1 MKTDG
6 KISIMALKLIKLF
19 LCTFVYLNVAAQT
32 TPTNFKNPI
41 LSGFY
46 PDPSICRVGDTYY
59 MVNSSFE
66 WFPGLPIHESK
77 DLVNWKQIGHGLS
90 RPTQINYKDG
100 LRNSNGIFAP
110 TIRYHKGTF
119 YIITTMV
126 GQKGNFI
133 ITTKDPTGS
142 WSDPI
147 WIKDAPGI
155 DPSLFWDDD
164 GRCYYTGAG
173 LIDNSNNDWPGKN
186 GIWMQEINPDKGELI
201 GEKKQLTYGHASNA
215 RWAEGPHLFKI
226 DNEYVLLIGEGGTG
240 EYHSVTIF
248 NSKNLWGPYI
258 PNHANPVIT
267 HRHLGTSYPIGQTG
281 HADLVQTQNGEWWSV
296 MLAKRKVDGYITLA
310 RETFLAKVEM
320 TKQESGITPIF
331 NPGKGLLQFEQ
342 KRPELPWTPVDK
354 MPKQENFDHELGLE
368 WNFLRT
374 PKTSWHKIENGF
386 LELKLRPQTVQELK
400 NPSFIAR
407 RTKHHNYQAATKIH
421 FKSRKE
427 HEKAGLVVYRRTGNN
442 FQLLKQKKQ
451 LVLIKSYQ
459 NDSTGAIDLIEIAKV
474 PYTGDSVIFHVEV
487 EGIKAQFS
495 YGDSMN
501 SLKPIGEIQDYSILS
516 DEVAKKFN
524 GVYIGMYATSSG
536 KKSNK
541 VAKMDWFLYDEQ

>member
-1 MKTDG
+1 MV
-6 KISIMALKLIKLF
+6 LKLVKIFFCILICF
-19 LCTFVYLNVAAQT
+19 NVAAQT
-32 TPTNFKNPI
+32 APENFKNPI

-77 DLVNWKQIGHGLS
+77 DLVNWKLIGHGLS
-90 RPTQINYKDG
+90 RSTQIVYQDG
-100 LRNSNGIFAP
+100 LKNSNGTFAP
-110 TIRYHKGTF
+110 TIRHHNGKF
-119 YIITTMV
+119 YIICTMV
-126 GQKGNFI
+126 GGKGNFI
-133 ITTKDPTGS
+133 ITAKDPKEQ

-147 WIKDAPGI
+147 WIKNAPGI

-164 GRCYYTGAG
+164 GTCYYTGAG
-173 LIDNSNNDWPGKN
+173 IIDGSQNEWPGKN
-186 GIWMQEINPDKGELI
+186 GVWMQEIDPDKGELI
-201 GEKKQLTYGHASNA
+201 GKKKQLTYGHASNA
-215 RWAEGPHLFKI
+215 RWAEGPHVYKI
-226 DNEYVLLIGEGGTG
+226 NDEYLLLIGEGGTG
-240 EYHSVTIF
+240 EYHSVTVF
-248 NSKNLWGPYI
+248 NSKNIWGPYI
-258 PNHANPVIT
+258 SNHANPVIT

-281 HADLVQTQNGEWWSV
+281 HADLVQTQDGEWWSV

-342 KRPELPWTPVDK
+342 KRPKLPWNPVDK
-354 MPKQENFDHELGLE
+354 TPIQEDFDTKLGLE

-374 PKTSWHKIENGF
+374 PKITWHAVRNGF
-386 LELKLRPQTVQELK
+386 LELKLRPQTVEELK

-407 RTKHHNYQAATKIH
+407 RTKHHNYKAATKIH
-421 FKSRKE
+421 FKSYTK
-427 HEKAGLVVYRRTGNN
+427 HEKAGLVIYRRNGNN
-442 FQLLKQKKQ
+442 YQLLKQKKQ
-451 LVLIKSYQ
+451 LVLVKSYQ
-459 NDSTGAIDLIEIAKV
+459 KDNIGPIRSIEIAKV
-474 PYTGDSVIFHVEV
+474 PYKGNAVIFYVEV

-495 YGDSMN
+495 YGDSMD

-516 DEVAKKFN
+516 DEIAKKFN

-536 KKSNK
+536 EKSNK
-541 VAKMDWFLYDEQ
+541 AAKIDWFLYDEN